1 MNGYAQSE
9 RIGARKTTYVG
20 TRSNNTRVL
29 NCNSAEKVSAGNN
42 EKKRQVTV
50 AGCAGTRECY
60 KMQTSEKSAVKYNSN
75 VPAVT
80 SANEGFVYVEHSG
93 FVGTFRDVFFTKRE
107 KSNGKS
113 CFDKVVT
120 VLLFAVLLF
129 FVVGSFCEYLDV
141 FNEMKEIK
149 SEMLKCREEQTKL
162 IMAIDRRDNFAEME
176 EYAINNLGMVKS
188 ENLTR
193 HYVNISEKDI
203 VRISEE
209 DNTDEMP
216 GGVLLSGFRNII
228 SNFVGEK

>member
-9 RIGARKTTYVG
+9 RIGARKTIYVG
-20 TRSNNTRVL
+20 TRNNSTRVL
-29 NCNSAEKVSAGNN
+29 NCKGAEKVSDKQAS
-42 EKKRQVTV
+42 KKRQVTV
-50 AGCAGTRECY
+50 AGCAGTRERY
-60 KMQTSEKSAVKYNSN
+60 KMQASEKNAAQCGLN
-75 VPAVT
+75 VPVAT
-80 SANEGFVYVEHSG
+80 NKNGGFVYVEHSG

-107 KSNGKS
+107 KSTGKS

-188 ENLTR
+188 ESLTR
-193 HYVNISEKDI
+193 HYVNISEKDV
-203 VRISEE
+203 VRISEK
-209 DNTDEMP
+209 DSTAEMP
-216 GGVLLSGFRNII
+216 SGVLLSGFKNII

>member
-1 MNGYAQSE
+1 MNSYAGGE
-9 RIGARKTTYVG
+9 RIGVRKTTYVG
-20 TRSNNTRVL
+20 TRSNSARVL
-29 NCNSAEKVSAGNN
+29 KCNSTEKVSSKQN

-50 AGCAGTRECY
+50 ADCAGTRERY
-60 KMQTSEKSAVKYNSN
+60 KMQVNGKALVHSGAS
-75 VPAVT
+75 VPAT
-80 SANEGFVYVEHSG
+80 TGKGGFTYVEHSG

-107 KSNGKS
+107 KSTGKS

-188 ENLTR
+188 ESLTR

-203 VRISEE
+203 VRISENE
-209 DNTDEMP
+209 NAGEIP
-216 GGVLLSGFRNII
+216 SGVLLSGFKYII
-228 SNFVGEK
+228 SNLVGEK